1 MLRPLLVAA
10 SLASLTAC
18 SSAVGSAPGI
28 QVRGPD
34 EAIDATVDAT
44 ADDTVDATVD
54 EGTTTVAAPATPAP
68 EQPAADVAPQGSTEP
83 PEDVGGRDAESDVSI
98 EPIAPPDP
106 PLSAVWQEDGPETQ
120 RAQEFLLSL
129 GFWLAEANGQYGTTT
144 SQAVMAFQKYHGLTA
159 DGKLG
164 PQTAAAMNSVS
175 DRPVGRSTGGTL
187 VEVDKSKQLVFIVR
201 DGVTEWVLN
210 TSTGSEI
217 PYREPDQNTPG
228 VIIEDDSITRPGVFA
243 VNRQREDGW
252 WEGDL
257 GEIYRPKYFDGG
269 IALHGAY
276 SIPSYPASHGCVRL
290 SVQAMD
296 WIWEEDIVPMGMTV
310 WVHGEIPDRDT

>member
-1 MLRPLLVAA
+1 MIRPLFVAA
-10 SLASLTAC
+10 SLIALTAC
-18 SSAVGSAPGI
+18 SSAVGSAPGF
-28 QVRGPD
+28 QVSEPD
-34 EAIDATVDAT
+34 EATITTDAA
-44 ADDTVDATVD
+44 A
-54 EGTTTVAAPATPAP
+54 VAAPAAP
-68 EQPAADVAPQGSTEP
+68 PSDQPAADVAPTDERSHAAGPIEAV
-83 PEDVGGRDAESDVSI
+83 ESI
-98 EPIAPPDP
+98 EPVVAPDP
-106 PLSAVWQEDGPETQ
+106 PLVAVWQEDGPETQ
-120 RAQEFLLSL
+120 RAQEFLQSL
-129 GFWLAEANGQYGTTT
+129 GFWLAEANGEYGQTTA
-144 SQAVMAFQKYHGLTA
+144 QAVMAFQKYYGLAT

-164 PQTAAAMNSVS
+164 PQTAAAMNSVTE
-175 DRPVGRSTGGTL
+175 RPVGRSTGGTL

-217 PYREPDQNTPG
+217 PYRVPDQNTPG

-243 VNRQREDGW
+243 VDRQRDEGW

-276 SIPSYPASHGCVRL
+276 SIPPYPASHGCVRL

-296 WIWEEDIVPMGMTV
+296 WIWAEDVVPMGTTV
-310 WVHGEIPDRDT
+310 WVHGEIPDRDA